1 MACQWQAAMPSHDFK
16 QNVMSKNI
24 TLLALKLY
32 ESITSLKDQNLDN
45 NGPLFLTFIKMP
57 GVNQAR
63 SACCGVNCSQVCI
76 V

>member
-57 GVNQAR
+57 TAQNDIFPYWVQSERAAGE
-63 SACCGVNCSQVCI
+63 
-76 V
+76 